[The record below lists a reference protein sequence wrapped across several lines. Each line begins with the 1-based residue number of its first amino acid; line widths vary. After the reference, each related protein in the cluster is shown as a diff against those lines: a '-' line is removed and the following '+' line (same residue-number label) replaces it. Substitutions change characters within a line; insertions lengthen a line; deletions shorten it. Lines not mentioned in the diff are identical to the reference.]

1 MSTKTPEQLAEK
13 YRRFNSAFVA
23 NFEAAQDQL
32 AAYEAAKPKWI
43 SVKERLPEEGQ
54 RVLLYN
60 SLEYVS
66 IVMAHW
72 YSSPQTPF
80 FNHVTIDD
88 IHINFPLKDNKHLY
102 WMPLPEAPKE

>member
-1 MSTKTPEQLAEK
+1 MSE
-13 YRRFNSAFVA
+13 
-23 NFEAAQDQL
+23 
-32 AAYEAAKPKWI
+32 WI

-72 YSSPQTPF
+72 YSSSQTPF

-88 IHINFPLKDNKHLY
+88 IHINFPLQDNKHLH
-102 WMPLPEAPKE
+102 WMPLPEPPKEKE